1 LPLNSVAGI
10 IEHTLLD
17 PNAMSSQIAALCSEA
32 EKYAFSAV
40 CVNPIHVSQ
49 CSTYLKNSTVNVC
62 TVVGFPLGANHT
74 AVKVAETIRAVQN
87 GAVEI
92 DMVLN
97 IGAFL
102 DGDINMVYNEI
113 SDVVDSADGK
123 LIKVILE
130 TCLLTN
136 EQIISASKIAKDAG
150 AYFINTSTGF
160 STEGATVEAVRLI
173 RKTVGNTLGIK
184 ASGGIKTL
192 AQLHS
197 MLNAGATRIGS
208 SSGVSIIKELNS

>member
-1 LPLNSVAGI
+1 MSVNSVTGI
-10 IEHTLLD
+10 IDHTLLD
-17 PNAMSSQIAALCSEA
+17 PNAMSSQIIALCSEA

-87 GAVEI
+87 GAGEI

-97 IGAFL
+97 IGVFL
-102 DGDINMVYNEI
+102 DGDIEMVYNEI
-113 SDVVDSADGK
+113 SDVVYSADGQ
-123 LIKVILE
+123 LVKVILE

-136 EQIISASKIAKDAG
+136 EQIISASKIAQDAG
-150 AYFINTSTGF
+150 AHFIKTSTGF
-160 STEGATVEAVRLI
+160 STGGATVEAVRLI

-197 MLNAGATRIGS
+197 MVNAGATRIGS
-208 SSGVSIIKELNS
+208 SSGVSIMKELNS

>member
-62 TVVGFPLGANHT
+62 TVVGFPLGTNHT

-150 AYFINTSTGF
+150 AYFIKTSTGF